1 MVLRYC
7 DTAILHLAIAGRTR
21 RLARGHGGLHAD
33 TAAWTPGAAART
45 RWARDTVGA
54 GAGAAVGAVALET

>member
-21 RLARGHGGLHAD
+21 RLARGHGGLD
-33 TAAWTPGAAART
+33 TVRGRAART
-45 RWARDTVGA
+45 RWARDTA